1 MRRALLLLAL
11 LLLAPLA
18 LAQESGR
25 TVPRTTPTGSAYEE
39 FLPEWRSGPANVTF
53 RNATLAVPEG
63 ARYATDGASW
73 LYVVNASAGL
83 EPPSHGCAD
92 PEGNATTGTWVLVPP
107 QHCLWARHPGVACW
121 DFEPCR
127 AVGGAS
133 HGPYPTT
140 TTPTLTTRWVTTT
153 TNSFAPDCR
162 AIQGLRCT
170 PAPAWLAV
178 GAILVASLA
187 LGTTKKTR

>member
-1 MRRALLLLAL
+1 MRALPLLAL

-18 LAQESGR
+18 LAQEGGR
-25 TVPRTTPTGSAYEE
+25 TVPRATPTGSAYEE
-39 FLPEWRSGPANVTF
+39 FLPEWHSGPANATF
-53 RNATLAVPEG
+53 RNATLVLPEG

-83 EPPSHGCAD
+83 EPPAEGCAD
-92 PEGNATTGTWVLVPP
+92 PEGNATAGTWVLVPP
-107 QHCLWARHPGVACW
+107 QHCIWSVHPKVACW
-121 DFEPCR
+121 DFEPC
-127 AVGGAS
+127 ATVGGVS

-140 TTPTLTTRWVTTT
+140 TTPTTRWITTT
-153 TNSFAPDCR
+153 TNPFAPDCR

-178 GAILVASLA
+178 AAFVGGAAMLSYKRKI
-187 LGTTKKTR
+187 R